1 MLKTVLLVSILL
13 YTVEGFAQK
22 QNYTLSGNV
31 KDENTGESLIGA
43 VISVKKPKGTGT
55 YSNEYGFYSLTL
67 KKGTYDVIVSYIGYI
82 SDTLTVELNQNV
94 NADFSLPDGSINT
107 DEITITDSL
116 INDRIKSP
124 ISGIER
130 LDLKEINKLP
140 VLFGER
146 DILKTIQL
154 LPGIKGANEGS
165 SGFSVRG
172 GNYDQNLILLD
183 EAPVYNSSHLLG
195 FFSTFNSDAIN
206 DAVIYK
212 GTQPSQYGGRISSVV
227 DIKMKEGNSKHYNL
241 SGGIGIISSKL
252 NFEGPIVK
260 DKGSFLIA
268 ARRTYADMFLKLSSD
283 EKMQDRKLYFYDIN
297 AKLNYR
303 FSDKDRVYL
312 SGYFGR
318 DVMGLGSS
326 FGIDWGNVTGT
337 LRWNHIFSSKLFSNT
352 SLIYSNYDYNIDIEN
367 NDNNFNVISSI
378 TDLNFKQEFQFYP
391 NPNHSFRFGFNA
403 IYHNVVPGLVE
414 SDNSSNTRFTDLQKR
429 YSIDN
434 SVWLADEWKA
444 AKWLNI
450 SAGVRVNA
458 FSILAKGDFYT
469 LDENNNITDTVS
481 YDGGILK
488 TYINPEPRLSVSII
502 LNDNTSFKASYNRN
516 VQNFHLI
523 TNSTSTNPT
532 DKWLSSTNN
541 IKPEIGDQ
549 VSLGF
554 FKNIEGYEFSIEG
567 YYKKIQNVVDYK
579 DNANVTNTDAI
590 ESQLLFGE
598 GRSYGAEFF
607 LKKNTGKLTGWISYM
622 LSRTEQKISG
632 INTNSWYPSKQD
644 RTHDISIVAMYDVSP
659 KLNLSATW
667 VYHSGNAVTFPSG
680 KYALNNEVIYYY
692 TERNGYRMPAYH
704 RLDIGGTLKL
714 GSGKKF
720 SSELS
725 FGCYNVYGQKNAYT
739 ISFRESETT
748 PNTTEA
754 VKTYLFTWV
763 PYVTWHFNFK

>member
-1 MLKTVLLVSILL
+1 MLKTVFLVSVLL
-13 YTVEGFAQK
+13 YTFDGFAQK
-22 QNYTLSGNV
+22 QSYTLSGNV
-31 KDENTGESLIGA
+31 IDENTGETLIGA
-43 VISVKKPKGTGT
+43 IISVKQPKGTGT

-82 SDTLTVELNQNV
+82 SDTLTVELNQNF
-94 NADFSLPDGSINT
+94 NADFLLQDGSINT

-116 INDRIKSP
+116 FNDRIKSP

-140 VLFGER
+140 ILFGER

-252 NFEGPIVK
+252 NIEGPIVK

-303 FSDKDRVYL
+303 LTDKDRVYL

-403 IYHNVVPGLVE
+403 IYHIVEPGIVE
-414 SDNSSNTRFTDLQKR
+414 SDDSSNTRFTDLQKR

-469 LDENNNITDTVS
+469 LDENNNIIDTVS

-488 TYINPEPRLSVSII
+488 TYINPEPRFSASII
-502 LNDNTSFKASYNRN
+502 LNDNSSVKASYNRN

-549 VSLGF
+549 ISLGF
-554 FKNIEGYEFSIEG
+554 FKNTDGYEFSIEG

-590 ESQLLFGE
+590 ETQLLFGD

-622 LSRTEQKISG
+622 LSRTDQKIRGVNS
-632 INTNSWYPSKQD
+632 NSWYPSKQD
-644 RTHDISIVAMYDVSP
+644 RTHDISIVAMYDVSQ

-680 KYALNNEVIYYY
+680 KYTLNNEVIYYY

-739 ISFRESETT
+739 ISFRESETA